1 MTFHNRKK
9 IDEALRDFL
18 AGTIS
23 LEAFQLL
30 FVPESIDIEDLR
42 DQDTI
47 DLVYLIDGIL
57 AEGSGRWSEEEVRE
71 EIATA
76 VRHLVPLPVDDPRIS
91 HPV

>member
-1 MTFHNRKK
+1 MTVHARNR

-23 LEAFQLL
+23 LDAFQRL
-30 FVPESIDIEDLR
+30 FVPESIDIEESR

-71 EIATA
+71 ELANTA
-76 VRHLVPLPVDDPRIS
+76 PIYFTAS
-91 HPV
+91 ENN